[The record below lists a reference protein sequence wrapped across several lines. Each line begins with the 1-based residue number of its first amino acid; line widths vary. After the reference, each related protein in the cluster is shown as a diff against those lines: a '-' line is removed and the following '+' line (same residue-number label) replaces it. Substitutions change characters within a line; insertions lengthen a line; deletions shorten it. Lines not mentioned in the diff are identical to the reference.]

1 MPLKYN
7 GTTIPN
13 TGTIRYNGTSLNKV
27 IYNGTTVWEKFN
39 GYLYYYGNEY
49 TSFTGGWND
58 SGTSMHG
65 SVPEGGSIS
74 KTSSYIQINPTTG
87 SRHSKTLVTVNP
99 INVSNYNYITFV
111 FTDRN
116 SKTIT
121 RTTNYIGGFN
131 VSAYVFC
138 GLDHD
143 GNGIFYG
150 IADTR
155 YLVQNRC
162 DQGYYLY
169 NWVKDTGTGDSDYTE
184 HAWIRLVSVRL
195 T

>member
-1 MPLKYN
+1 MSIIYN

-27 IYNGTTVWEKFN
+27 IYRGTTVWEKFN

-65 SVPEGGSIS
+65 SVAEGGIIT
-74 KTSSYIQINPTTG
+74 KTSSYIQINPTNG
-87 SRHSKTLVTVNP
+87 SRHTKTLVTVNR
-99 INVSNYNYITFV
+99 INVSNYSYITFV

-121 RTTNYIGGFN
+121 RTTNPISGFN

-138 GLDHD
+138 GLDYD

-184 HAWIRLVSVRL
+184 HDWIRLVSVRL